1 MTKLSYT
8 LGMKVFACF
17 IAVLSGITA
26 FFDGIGIFL
35 ANSYDFYSSS
45 LAELKLAHPYLDTG
59 MLTKLYGM
67 RGSLLPILVI
77 SLLLFAISV
86 IYLLCA
92 AGHRPDTDEIVP
104 NLQDKIPLDLYFAI
118 VCPISLAILFLI
130 LEGRNPLAD
139 TGALSFVVIGSII
152 LAILGLA
159 TLLTCVTRLKLG
171 RYFYQHTIAYQV
183 IRFCWKML
191 AAVCSTIADA
201 VKSISTTWKIAVAWL
216 VISAFYTM
224 GGFGAIVLSF
234 ALLLVFCSMA
244 SQMQEL
250 KNGGEELAKGN
261 LNYKINTQRM
271 FPLFRA
277 HGKNLNSISKGFS
290 IALEQKMKSEH
301 LKTELITNVS
311 HDIKTPLT
319 SIINYV
325 DLLKKENLEG
335 QAAEYIEVLDRQS
348 RRLKKLTEDLVEA
361 SKASTGNLKVQ
372 LAPTDMGELAAQAV
386 AEYEEKLENAHL
398 EAVINGGD
406 TPLFAMVD
414 GNLTWRVLS
423 NLLSNACK
431 YSQPH
436 TRVYIDIKKEKDTVI
451 LSMKNISRDA
461 LNIPAE
467 ELMERFVRGDSSR
480 HTEGSGLGLNI
491 AQSLVGLQKGT
502 FSLEIEGDLFKAFVA
517 FPATEPPAPPAEE
530 MPEKEMPTDAMP
542 MEDMPIE
549 EMQEETEKS
558 DSKKNFG
565 SFFSFLPFM
574 MVQLPLHQHAGEAL
588 LPHGLINNNGNG
600 IGKIQASCRFEH
612 RDANGICFMRHKN
625 FFGDARAFLPKHDV
639 IIFAVGHISVN
650 MTRLCGCHP
659 DFRIGIP
666 FAEVLEIFIIADI
679 QKLPVIQTCAL
690 EILILNGK
698 AQRLNQ
704 MQDGICHC
712 AGTRDIACV
721 LGNFRLQQNNVHK
734 KSFLSSAN

>member
-35 ANSYDFYSSS
+35 ANGYDFYSSEVTP
-45 LAELKLAHPYLDTG
+45 ANIGEAFPFYDDK
-59 MLTKLYGM
+59 MLLQLYGM
-67 RGSLLPILVI
+67 RDSLLPILVI

-191 AAVCSTIADA
+191 AAVFSTVCDA
-201 VKSISTTWKIAVAWL
+201 IKSISATWKIAVAWL

-325 DLLKKENLEG
+325 DLLKKENLDG

-386 AEYEEKLENAHL
+386 AEYEEKL
-398 EAVINGGD
+398 D
-406 TPLFAMVD
+406 
-414 GNLTWRVLS
+414 VLIRYKS
-423 NLLSNACK
+423 KFTN
-431 YSQPH
+431 PM
-436 TRVYIDIKKEKDTVI
+436 IDI
-451 LSMKNISRDA
+451 M
-461 LNIPAE
+461 AE
-467 ELMERFVRGDSSR
+467 
-480 HTEGSGLGLNI
+480 
-491 AQSLVGLQKGT
+491 
-502 FSLEIEGDLFKAFVA
+502 SLEIVVPEGELSGR
-517 FPATEPPAPPAEE
+517 
-530 MPEKEMPTDAMP
+530 
-542 MEDMPIE
+542 I
-549 EMQEETEKS
+549 
-558 DSKKNFG
+558 DSLRKVLQAHTKYEG
-565 SFFSFLPFM
+565 SHLRP
-574 MVQLPLHQHAGEAL
+574 
-588 LPHGLINNNGNG
+588 
-600 IGKIQASCRFEH
+600 
-612 RDANGICFMRHKN
+612 
-625 FFGDARAFLPKHDV
+625 
-639 IIFAVGHISVN
+639 
-650 MTRLCGCHP
+650 
-659 DFRIGIP
+659 
-666 FAEVLEIFIIADI
+666 
-679 QKLPVIQTCAL
+679 
-690 EILILNGK
+690 
-698 AQRLNQ
+698 
-704 MQDGICHC
+704 
-712 AGTRDIACV
+712 
-721 LGNFRLQQNNVHK
+721 
-734 KSFLSSAN
+734 